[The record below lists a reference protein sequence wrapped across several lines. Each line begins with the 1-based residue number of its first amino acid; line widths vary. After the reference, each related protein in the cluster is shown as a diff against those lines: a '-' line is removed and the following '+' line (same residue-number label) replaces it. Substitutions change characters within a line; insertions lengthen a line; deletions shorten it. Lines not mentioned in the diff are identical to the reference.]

1 MKRILPLILALVAGM
16 AQADSNSDYRAGS
29 DFARQIQGQGTGSIQ
44 SFKPQESI
52 PGYNANPDETKYYG
66 GVTAGGDG
74 GLKNDG
80 TTEWAT
86 GETGK
91 TITESFM
98 NKPKDILSPDAPFI
112 QTGRDVVNR
121 ADSIV
126 GNTGQ
131 QCSAQEISR
140 SEYTNYTCERDL
152 QVEQYCTRTARM
164 ELQGSTTWE
173 TRTLEYE
180 MSQLL
185 TLKRKTEGETPVR
198 SRKTIIN
205 VTTPPKWKVKKQKL
219 AEKAAREAEL
229 AAKKAQ
235 ARQALS
241 IYLNLPTLDEA
252 VNTLKPWWP
261 GLFDGDTPRLLAC
274 GIRDVLLEDVAQ
286 RNIPLSHKKLRRAL
300 KAITRSESYLCA
312 MKAGA
317 CRYDTEGYV
326 TEHISQEE
334 EVYAA
339 ARLDKIR
346 RQNRIKAELQA
357 VLDEK

>member
-1 MKRILPLILALVAGM
+1 MWYLW
-16 AQADSNSDYRAGS
+16 
-29 DFARQIQGQGTGSIQ
+29 
-44 SFKPQESI
+44 PQEDDSSE
-52 PGYNANPDETKYYG
+52 AEHSM
-66 GVTAGGDG
+66 
-74 GLKNDG
+74 
-80 TTEWAT
+80 TEQ
-86 GETGK
+86 K
-91 TITESFM
+91 R
-98 NKPKDILSPDAPFI
+98 P
-112 QTGRDVVNR
+112 V
-121 ADSIV
+121 
-126 GNTGQ
+126 
-131 QCSAQEISR
+131 
-140 SEYTNYTCERDL
+140 
-152 QVEQYCTRTARM
+152 
-164 ELQGSTTWE
+164 
-173 TRTLEYE
+173 
-180 MSQLL
+180 L
-185 TLKRKTEGETPVR
+185 TLKRKTEGGTPVR

-274 GIRDVLLEDVAQ
+274 GIRDVLLEDVSK

-312 MKAGA
+312 LKAGA

-334 EVYAA
+334 EAYAA
-339 ARLDKIR
+339 ARLAKIR
-346 RQNRIKAELQA
+346 CQNRRKAELQA
-357 VLDEK
+357 VLDEQ

>member
-1 MKRILPLILALVAGM
+1 MTEQKRPV
-16 AQADSNSDYRAGS
+16 
-29 DFARQIQGQGTGSIQ
+29 
-44 SFKPQESI
+44 
-52 PGYNANPDETKYYG
+52 
-66 GVTAGGDG
+66 
-74 GLKNDG
+74 
-80 TTEWAT
+80 
-86 GETGK
+86 
-91 TITESFM
+91 
-98 NKPKDILSPDAPFI
+98 
-112 QTGRDVVNR
+112 
-121 ADSIV
+121 
-126 GNTGQ
+126 
-131 QCSAQEISR
+131 
-140 SEYTNYTCERDL
+140 
-152 QVEQYCTRTARM
+152 
-164 ELQGSTTWE
+164 
-173 TRTLEYE
+173 
-180 MSQLL
+180 L
-185 TLKRKTEGETPVR
+185 TLKRKTEGTAPVR

-205 VTTPPKWKVKKQKL
+205 VTTPPKWKVKKQKLAEKAAREAEL

-334 EVYAA
+334 EAYAG
-339 ARLDKIR
+339 ARLAKIR

>member
-1 MKRILPLILALVAGM
+1 MTEQKRPV
-16 AQADSNSDYRAGS
+16 
-29 DFARQIQGQGTGSIQ
+29 
-44 SFKPQESI
+44 
-52 PGYNANPDETKYYG
+52 
-66 GVTAGGDG
+66 
-74 GLKNDG
+74 
-80 TTEWAT
+80 
-86 GETGK
+86 
-91 TITESFM
+91 
-98 NKPKDILSPDAPFI
+98 
-112 QTGRDVVNR
+112 
-121 ADSIV
+121 
-126 GNTGQ
+126 
-131 QCSAQEISR
+131 
-140 SEYTNYTCERDL
+140 
-152 QVEQYCTRTARM
+152 
-164 ELQGSTTWE
+164 
-173 TRTLEYE
+173 
-180 MSQLL
+180 L
-185 TLKRKTEGETPVR
+185 TLKRKTEGETPTR

-229 AAKKAQ
+229 TAKKAQ

-241 IYLNLPTLDEA
+241 IYLNLPSLDEA

-274 GIRDVLLEDVAQ
+274 GIRDASARAGYSAALLEDVAQ

-339 ARLDKIR
+339 ERLDKIR

-357 VLDEK
+357 VLDEQ

>member
-1 MKRILPLILALVAGM
+1 MTEQKRPV
-16 AQADSNSDYRAGS
+16 
-29 DFARQIQGQGTGSIQ
+29 
-44 SFKPQESI
+44 
-52 PGYNANPDETKYYG
+52 
-66 GVTAGGDG
+66 
-74 GLKNDG
+74 
-80 TTEWAT
+80 
-86 GETGK
+86 
-91 TITESFM
+91 
-98 NKPKDILSPDAPFI
+98 
-112 QTGRDVVNR
+112 
-121 ADSIV
+121 
-126 GNTGQ
+126 
-131 QCSAQEISR
+131 
-140 SEYTNYTCERDL
+140 
-152 QVEQYCTRTARM
+152 
-164 ELQGSTTWE
+164 
-173 TRTLEYE
+173 
-180 MSQLL
+180 L
-185 TLKRKTEGETPVR
+185 TLKRKTEGEAPVR

-219 AEKAAREAEL
+219 A
-229 AAKKAQ
+229 
-235 ARQALS
+235 
-241 IYLNLPTLDEA
+241 
-252 VNTLKPWWP
+252 VNTLKSWWP

-334 EVYAA
+334 EAYAA

>member
-1 MKRILPLILALVAGM
+1 MLWFLGPVHYQQITILHASLVHRFTAGAQKEGGCRSADAIAVQIQFLLSIISGRRRKTGLATIGKPEVQTIRRLVTESEVAVAGNSKFRFVG
-16 AQADSNSDYRAGS
+16 ADAFSPDELRTDLFSDDEGGYLW
-29 DFARQIQGQGTGSIQ
+29 
-44 SFKPQESI
+44 PQEDDSSE
-52 PGYNANPDETKYYG
+52 AEHSM
-66 GVTAGGDG
+66 
-74 GLKNDG
+74 
-80 TTEWAT
+80 TEQ
-86 GETGK
+86 K
-91 TITESFM
+91 R
-98 NKPKDILSPDAPFI
+98 P
-112 QTGRDVVNR
+112 V
-121 ADSIV
+121 
-126 GNTGQ
+126 
-131 QCSAQEISR
+131 
-140 SEYTNYTCERDL
+140 
-152 QVEQYCTRTARM
+152 
-164 ELQGSTTWE
+164 
-173 TRTLEYE
+173 
-180 MSQLL
+180 L
-185 TLKRKTEGETPVR
+185 TLKRKTEGETLVR

-241 IYLNLPTLDEA
+241 IYLNLPTLDDA

-334 EVYAA
+334 EAYAA
-339 ARLDKIR
+339 ERLDKIR

>member
-1 MKRILPLILALVAGM
+1 MSRFVLGNCIDVMTRIPDNAIDFILTDPPYLVGFRDRSGRTIAGDKTDEWLQPACNEMYRVLKKDALMVSFYGWNRVDRFMAAWKNAGFSVVGHLVFTKNYTSK
-16 AQADSNSDYRAGS
+16 AAYLW
-29 DFARQIQGQGTGSIQ
+29 
-44 SFKPQESI
+44 PQEDDSSE
-52 PGYNANPDETKYYG
+52 AEHSM
-66 GVTAGGDG
+66 
-74 GLKNDG
+74 
-80 TTEWAT
+80 TEQ
-86 GETGK
+86 K
-91 TITESFM
+91 R
-98 NKPKDILSPDAPFI
+98 P
-112 QTGRDVVNR
+112 V
-121 ADSIV
+121 
-126 GNTGQ
+126 
-131 QCSAQEISR
+131 
-140 SEYTNYTCERDL
+140 
-152 QVEQYCTRTARM
+152 
-164 ELQGSTTWE
+164 
-173 TRTLEYE
+173 
-180 MSQLL
+180 L
-185 TLKRKTEGETPVR
+185 TLKRKTEGTAPVR

-286 RNIPLSHKKLRRAL
+286 QNIPLSHKKLRRAL

-334 EVYAA
+334 EAYAA
-339 ARLDKIR
+339 ERLDKIR